1 MALDAIHPK
10 RATQFAALL
19 ALALFLVVAAYSGVD
34 FEAYFLAKSG
44 VREDIARAMQLS
56 PWNSEYALNYA
67 RSENGD
73 SGATLE
79 RAVRLSPY
87 NAAAWM
93 DIGMRFELRGD
104 HAAAERA
111 LLEAA
116 QRDRTFQPAW
126 TLANYY
132 CRRQN
137 LREFATWMRRAAAMS
152 YEDPKPLFEL
162 CRRASDDRK
171 FILDEALPSTGR
183 ILRSYLEYLV
193 ARNLWEDAAPV
204 ADRLSTAA
212 VRMDAPVLL
221 AYCDVVLEAGRP
233 AAHLLPSARRVWNS
247 LCERKILPYSP
258 IDERRSSITNSTF
271 SNPTVNH
278 AFDWRI
284 VPNLAGVD
292 QGPTGPGWQ
301 ITLNGKQA
309 EHCIFLMQFIPS
321 VPVARYQLRIRMTTS
336 GLAEQNGIVWHAA
349 DGISGTSIARAA
361 QQAGVVNFQATSPL
375 VRLSLEYHRIPGTVR
390 AEGAVSI
397 QDLELVKLP

>member
-1 MALDAIHPK
+1 MNELLPK
-10 RATQFAALL
+10 RATRFAALL
-19 ALALFLVVAAYSGVD
+19 ALALFFVIAVYSATGL
-34 FEAYFLAKSG
+34 EAYFLASSG
-44 VREDIARAMQLS
+44 LHEDIARAIQLS
-56 PWNSEYALNYA
+56 PWNSAYALDYA
-67 RSENGD
+67 RSETEE
-73 SGATLE
+73 SGAMLQ

-93 DIGMRFELRGD
+93 DIGMRFELAGD
-104 HAAAERA
+104 HSAAERA

-137 LREFATWMRRAAAMS
+137 PREFATWMRRAAIMS

-162 CRRASDDRK
+162 CRRASDDQK

-183 ILRSYLEYLV
+183 ILRAYLEYLV

-204 ADRLSTAA
+204 AGRLTAA
-212 VRMDAPVLL
+212 ANSADAPALL

-233 AAHLLPSARRVWNS
+233 AAHLLPSARHVWNS

-271 SNPTVNH
+271 SNPTVDH

-284 VPNLAGVD
+284 VPNLTGVE
-292 QGPTGPGWQ
+292 QGATGPGWR
-301 ITLNGKQA
+301 IALNGKQA
-309 EHCIFLMQFIPS
+309 EHCVFLMQFIPS
-321 VPVARYQLRIRMTTS
+321 VPGAHYQLRSRLTTA
-336 GLAEQNGIVWHAA
+336 GLAPQNGISWRVA
-349 DGISGTSIARAA
+349 DAISGTDIASGAR
-361 QQAGVVNFQATSPL
+361 GIQATSAL
-375 VRLSLEYHRIPGTVR
+375 LRLSLEYHRAPGTVR
-390 AEGAVSI
+390 AEGTVNI
-397 QDLELVKLP
+397 EDVEWVKLP